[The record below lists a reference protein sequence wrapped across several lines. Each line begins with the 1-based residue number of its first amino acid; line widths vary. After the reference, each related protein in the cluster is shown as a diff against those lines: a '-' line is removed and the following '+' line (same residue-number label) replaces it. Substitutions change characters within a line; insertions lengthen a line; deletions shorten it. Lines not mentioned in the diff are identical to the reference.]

1 LKHTIIKNM
10 ALTPE
15 QQKGLQSILDEAQ
28 ARKLAGTPDNQA
40 RIPTPAVITSKIAK
54 DLTTQNQ
61 NYLGNIEAG
70 YTQPIGGK
78 KDVKTGGFHIDYD
91 PNNPTIV
98 QPPQTG
104 PTIVQDALNVQPSAT
119 NPAQNQLVNNINQTI
134 ANLTPEQRK
143 TALTGA
149 VSELLNRINQSSDQE
164 LVLTSKARE
173 AEQDKDYSGLNEAT
187 KALKAS
193 QQQRIKDLEELQKQI
208 APLRQQLMATYT
220 PSADEMA
227 LSKEI
232 ADLQESMKQFDLDT
246 QRAIYGLEGQGRGII
261 SGIISGQQAKLQQQ
275 RALEYQSM
283 AAKEAN
289 LLTRLGLMQDARKA
303 QQSALTTGIGLLAD
317 DYELQTKIQDLIDEQ
332 NIEIV
337 KSAQELPE
345 QAKDMLTFI
354 LKQFEGIDYDALPEE
369 SKSAIQALAEQSGID
384 IGLIRAGLKAVKDQQ
399 DFDNALKLSQEKRLS
414 EETKTTTKDK
424 EVEKQEKQI
433 ENFRK
438 DASDLIEKLDKGD
451 ITWGTA
457 FDKLKAKYPE
467 ASNELIDQTLGGGY
481 DPETGTWIGRAK

>member
-1 LKHTIIKNM
+1 M

-28 ARKLAGTPDNQA
+28 ARKLAGTPDDQA

-119 NPAQNQLVNNINQTI
+119 NPAQNQLVSNINQTI

-208 APLRQQLMATYT
+208 AP
-220 PSADEMA
+220 
-227 LSKEI
+227 
-232 ADLQESMKQFDLDT
+232 
-246 QRAIYGLEGQGRGII
+246 
-261 SGIISGQQAKLQQQ
+261 
-275 RALEYQSM
+275 
-283 AAKEAN
+283 
-289 LLTRLGLMQDARKA
+289 
-303 QQSALTTGIGLLAD
+303 
-317 DYELQTKIQDLIDEQ
+317 
-332 NIEIV
+332 
-337 KSAQELPE
+337 
-345 QAKDMLTFI
+345 
-354 LKQFEGIDYDALPEE
+354 
-369 SKSAIQALAEQSGID
+369 
-384 IGLIRAGLKAVKDQQ
+384 
-399 DFDNALKLSQEKRLS
+399 
-414 EETKTTTKDK
+414 
-424 EVEKQEKQI
+424 
-433 ENFRK
+433 
-438 DASDLIEKLDKGD
+438 
-451 ITWGTA
+451 
-457 FDKLKAKYPE
+457 
-467 ASNELIDQTLGGGY
+467 
-481 DPETGTWIGRAK
+481 